1 MTTSLTAQDT
11 YRRKLTSAH
20 DAVRLVRDGE
30 TIVVP
35 TGVGEPPSLLEAL
48 SERRRE
54 LHGVA
59 VEQIIP
65 FRSFDYYDPETVDHV
80 RHTAYFYGG
89 PTRPGG
95 QAGWIPY
102 RPNYFTEMP
111 SLIRQGLFPCDVVF
125 AMASEMDEH
134 GYFAISLSTDYT
146 MAAIEKAR
154 CVVLEV
160 NPRVPYAYGE
170 CHVHVDQV
178 AAVVEDDRPLTTV
191 GLPEIGPVQQAI
203 GRYVADLIP
212 DGATIQIGFGA
223 IPDAVVMQLTDRKD
237 LGVHTEMIGDG
248 ILSLVEAGVVTN
260 RLKNLLP
267 GRSVA
272 TFALGSERLYSWMH
286 RNRALEM
293 HPVDF
298 TNDPY
303 VVGGIDDMHTIN
315 ATVEIDFVGQ
325 CCSESMGWMPYSG
338 TGGQSDFVRAA
349 NRSKGGKSF
358 IVTPSTAKGDTI
370 SRVVPT
376 LKPGAHVSTSKNDV
390 NYVVTEYGV
399 AQLRGKTNQERCRA
413 LIDIA
418 HPKFRE
424 ELGIKAQ
431 EMHIL

>member
-1 MTTSLTAQDT
+1 MTTSLTAQDA
-11 YRRKLTSAH
+11 YNRKRMAAY
-20 DAVRLVRDGE
+20 DAVRLVQDGE

-54 LHGVA
+54 FHDVR

-65 FRSFDYYDPETVDHV
+65 FRKFDYYDPETVDHV
-80 RHTAYFYGG
+80 RHTAYFFGG
-89 PTRPGG
+89 PTRKGG
-95 QAGWIPY
+95 QEGWIPY

-111 SLIRQGLFPCDVVF
+111 RLIRDGLFPADVVF

-134 GYFAISLSTDYT
+134 GYFALSLGTDYT

-154 CVVLEV
+154 AVVLEV
-160 NPRVPYAYGE
+160 NPHVPYTFGN
-170 CHVHVDQV
+170 CHVHIDDV
-178 AAVVEDDRPLTTV
+178 AAVVEDDRPLTAV

-203 GRYVADLIP
+203 GKYVADLIP

-248 ILSLVEAGVVTN
+248 ILSLIEAGVVTN
-260 RLKNLLP
+260 RLKTVCR
-267 GRSVA
+267 GTSVA
-272 TFALGSERLYSWMH
+272 TFALGSQRLYSWMH
-286 RNRALEM
+286 RNRGLEM

-303 VVGGIDDMHTIN
+303 LVGSIDNMHTIN
-315 ATVEIDFVGQ
+315 ATVEIDFIGQ
-325 CCSESMGWMPYSG
+325 CCSESMGFVPYSG
-338 TGGQSDFVRAA
+338 TGGQSDFVRAG
-349 NRSKGGKSF
+349 NRSRGGKSF

-370 SRVVPT
+370 SRIVPT

-390 NYVVTEYGV
+390 SYVVTEYGV
-399 AQLRGKTNQERCRA
+399 AHLRGKTNKERCEA
-413 LIDIA
+413 LINIA

-424 ELGIKAQ
+424 ELGVQAQ